1 MAVKPNPNPNGKYIC
16 TDSYPNLYPRTIAVW
31 KRDGDRGSIRYAFT
45 QRDAY
50 AKPRIYIRRYPV
62 RVAHIRINA
71 NGVTLA

>member
-1 MAVKPNPNPNGKYIC
+1 MAVKPNPNDGYIRL
-16 TDSYPNLYPRTIAVW
+16 DSYPNLYPRTVAVW